1 MMSSVG
7 AFRIALVLLAGL
19 LLSGCLPSTP
29 QDEEKEPYF
38 LAGKSRVNSMDY
50 KGAIESFEKAVEV
63 NPRSAAAHFELA
75 LLYDQKESDP
85 AAAIYHYERYLKLAP
100 NSGKEDMVKPRIL
113 ACEQQL
119 AQSVSLA
126 PVSEKQQ
133 RELERLLEENKRL
146 REDIQKWQAYA
157 SYLQSLT
164 NQTSNPVPAAHVL
177 QPVEQQPAASP
188 GRFRQCGAGNA
199 NCRSNHQDAY
209 RQSGGDAYFHR
220 PEVRRQS
227 GGVDGRQSE
236 AESQAHASRPGGD
249 YSGAVGGKRFERN
262 EGESVNCLRLRGG

>member
-1 MMSSVG
+1 MTLSVG
-7 AFRIALVLLAGL
+7 AFRTVLVLLAGL
-19 LLSGCLPSTP
+19 MLSGCLPSNP

-50 KGAIESFEKAVEV
+50 KGAIEAFEKAVEV

-85 AAAIYHYERYLKLAP
+85 AAAIYHYERYLALAP

-113 ACEQQL
+113 ACKQQL
-119 AQSVSLA
+119 AQSVTLA

-157 SYLQSLT
+157 SYLQTLT
-164 NQTSNPVPAAHVL
+164 NQAPNPLPAARVA
-177 QPVEQQPAASP
+177 QPARGSPQPLADSTSTGRSTATPAASP
-188 GRFRQCGAGNA
+188 RTHTVKAGETPTFIARKYGVKLEALMAA
-199 NCRSNHQDAY
+199 NPRLD
-209 RQSGGDAYFHR
+209 
-220 PEVRRQS
+220 PRRMQI
-227 GGVDGRQSE
+227 G
-236 AESQAHASRPGGD
+236 QAVIIPSP
-249 YSGAVGGKRFERN
+249 
-262 EGESVNCLRLRGG
+262 